1 MPLTDGND
9 FGEGL
14 AMDRSMKNYKDI
26 TEDGLKSFVSELLI
40 RNNNMDAAI
49 EEFLSKMG
57 AYFDVDTIIVK

>member
-1 MPLTDGND
+1 
-9 FGEGL
+9 
-14 AMDRSMKNYKDI
+14 MDRSMKNYKDI